1 MAEEAGHILVVDD
14 NRMNRLKLSLSLEQ
28 QGHSVGLAED
38 GQQALDL
45 LVANAF
51 DAVLL
56 DIMMPGLD
64 GFQVLEKIKSD
75 PKLRDIPVIV
85 ISALD
90 EIDSA
95 VRCIEMGA
103 EDYLPK
109 TFNPVLLRAR
119 LNASLQK
126 KKLRDLEKKYLQ
138 QDVMLRQSEKLA
150 TLGKLSAGMAHEL
163 NNPASA
169 AHRGAAQLQKTFS
182 DLQRAYFRLGA
193 LEFTGAQL
201 ESIAS
206 LDALAQ
212 ERARQPAQMDAL
224 ARSDREYELESWLKG
239 RGVADAW
246 EAAPGLVSLGYGQA
260 ELAALAASF
269 PSPHF
274 SAVVAWLNLSF
285 RTYSLI
291 EEIGQGARRISD
303 IVQALKVYTYMDQA
317 PIQKVHVHDGLDS
330 TLVVLHSKI
339 EPGVSVQRDYA
350 ADLPPIEAYGSELN
364 QVWTN
369 LIDNAID
376 ALEGKGVIILR
387 TRYDDPWV
395 QVDIEDN
402 GPGIPD
408 AVQSRIF
415 DPFFTTKPPG
425 KGAGL
430 GLNISH
436 TIVVQKHKGR
446 LEVHSRPGRTCF
458 QVRLPLHRGD
468 AVPG

>member
-1 MAEEAGHILVVDD
+1 
-14 NRMNRLKLSLSLEQ
+14 
-28 QGHSVGLAED
+28 
-38 GQQALDL
+38 
-45 LVANAF
+45 
-51 DAVLL
+51 
-56 DIMMPGLD
+56 
-64 GFQVLEKIKSD
+64 
-75 PKLRDIPVIV
+75 
-85 ISALD
+85 
-90 EIDSA
+90 
-95 VRCIEMGA
+95 
-103 EDYLPK
+103 
-109 TFNPVLLRAR
+109 
-119 LNASLQK
+119 
-126 KKLRDLEKKYLQ
+126 
-138 QDVMLRQSEKLA
+138 
-150 TLGKLSAGMAHEL
+150 
-163 NNPASA
+163 
-169 AHRGAAQLQKTFS
+169 
-182 DLQRAYFRLGA
+182 
-193 LEFTGAQL
+193 
-201 ESIAS
+201 
-206 LDALAQ
+206 
-212 ERARQPAQMDAL
+212 
-224 ARSDREYELESWLKG
+224 
-239 RGVADAW
+239 
-246 EAAPGLVSLGYGQA
+246 
-260 ELAALAASF
+260 
-269 PSPHF
+269 
-274 SAVVAWLNLSF
+274 VVAWLNLSF